1 MNNEKFKNYAYDLG
15 ILFKN
20 KAKEAKYNTNDL
32 SKIENAEDVAYKM
45 GYLMAFHEI
54 IDVMKQQA
62 TAFNIEQEDIG
73 LADIDAESD
82 LL

>member
-1 MNNEKFKNYAYDLG
+1 MNNKKFRNYVYDLG
-15 ILFKN
+15 ILFKK
-20 KAKEAKYNTNDL
+20 KAKEAKCNKYDT
-32 SKIENAEDVAYKM
+32 SGAEDAAYKM

-62 TAFNIEQEDIG
+62 RAFDIEQEDIG